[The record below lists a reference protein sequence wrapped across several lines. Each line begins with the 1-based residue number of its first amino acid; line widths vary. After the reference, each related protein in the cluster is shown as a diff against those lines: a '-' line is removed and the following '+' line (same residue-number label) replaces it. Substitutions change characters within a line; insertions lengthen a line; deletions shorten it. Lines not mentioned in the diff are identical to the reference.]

1 VVVSNSQAIKV
12 VGQREPEMNE
22 LKLFIANTLEA
33 VLEGISE
40 GQNLLARKIT
50 ISPATRVEGAPY
62 PHEFMFAGPK
72 EITFDVAVTVA
83 RKKGKGGGLE
93 LKVLGVGANG
103 KLDSGSEEMTA
114 SRISFTVPV
123 HRLERSDND

>member
-1 VVVSNSQAIKV
+1 MNHRDIQI
-12 VGQREPEMNE
+12 VGQREPQMNE

-40 GQNLLARKIT
+40 GQNLLARTIT
-50 ISPATRVEGAPY
+50 ISPATRIENAPF
-62 PHEFMFAGPK
+62 PHDFMFGGPK
-72 EITFDVAVTVA
+72 EILFDIAVTVG

-93 LKVLGVGANG
+93 LKVLGVSANG
-103 KLDSGSEEMTA
+103 KLDSGSEETTA

-123 HRLERSDND
+123 HRLEGSEND

>member
-1 VVVSNSQAIKV
+1 MDHRDIKI
-12 VGQREPEMNE
+12 VGQREPQMNE

-40 GQNLLARKIT
+40 GQNLLSRTIT
-50 ISPATRVEGAPY
+50 ISPTTRIEGAPFPY
-62 PHEFMFAGPK
+62 DFMFGGPK
-72 EITFDVAVTVA
+72 EILFDIAVTVG

-103 KLDSGSEEMTA
+103 KLDSGSEETKA

-123 HRLERSDND
+123 HRLERSEND